1 MKSLYSRLLGIAVCL
16 VLVIFNASNAGQSI
30 DFYDEALAKDIL
42 LDKSLTCLT
51 EGSTGKGI
59 LVFSFKAIE
68 GNKVKGKITEMSWNS
83 CGWDVFNGTLKK
95 DELFYQA
102 HTSTNCPTLIGNIN
116 FFHSEK
122 GAVKA
127 SGSWRTT
134 ANRYSQR
141 TYECEQ

>member
-1 MKSLYSRLLGIAVCL
+1 
-16 VLVIFNASNAGQSI
+16 
-30 DFYDEALAKDIL
+30 
-42 LDKSLTCLT
+42 
-51 EGSTGKGI
+51 
-59 LVFSFKAIE
+59 
-68 GNKVKGKITEMSWNS
+68 MSWNT
-83 CGWDVFNGTLKK
+83 CGWDAFKGTLKK

-134 ANRYSQR
+134 SNRYSQG